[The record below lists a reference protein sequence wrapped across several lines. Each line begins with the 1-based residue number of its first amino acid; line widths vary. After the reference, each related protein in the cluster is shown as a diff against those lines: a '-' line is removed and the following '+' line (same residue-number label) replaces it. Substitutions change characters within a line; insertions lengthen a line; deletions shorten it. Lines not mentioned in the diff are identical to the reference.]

1 MTGSRGVL
9 GSAVVEQLGDPAV
22 VQIDRRDGLELADRA
37 VMVDLLA
44 GCDVLIHL
52 AALHPLVA
60 PDGADYDAAN
70 VAPFRALLEVAEAVG
85 VRRIIFA
92 SSTSVWRDAPAGRP
106 CRFIDESIP
115 ADDDGGYARSK
126 LACEALLLESRIP
139 HVVFRLA
146 RFARDGD
153 PEDAVRLLYRA
164 VRPAAAAG
172 AIARAAGDDRVAGLF
187 ALSAPTPFRPKDA
200 DRLARDPGAVIRE
213 RTGMVPSWVPDRIG
227 SVIVTDRA
235 QRELGWVG

>member
-22 VQIDRRDGLELADRA
+22 VQIDRRDGLELADRSA
-37 VMVDLLA
+37 MRDHLT

-52 AALHPLVA
+52 AAIHPLVA
-60 PDGADYDAAN
+60 PDGTDYDAAN
-70 VAPFRALLEVAEAVG
+70 VSPFRALLEVAKAAG
-85 VRRIIFA
+85 VHRIIFA
-92 SSTSVWRDAPAGRP
+92 SSTSVWSDAPPGQP
-106 CRFIDESIP
+106 CRFIDESVP
-115 ADDDGGYARSK
+115 ADGAGGYARSK
-126 LACEALLLESRIP
+126 LACEALLHESGVA

-153 PEDAVRLLYRA
+153 PRDAVRLLYRA

-172 AIARAAGDDRVAGLF
+172 AIARAARDDRVAGLF
-187 ALSAPTPFRPKDA
+187 ALSAPTPFRPEDA
-200 DRLARDPGAVIRE
+200 DRLDRDPGAVIRE
-213 RTGMVPSWVPDRIG
+213 RTGMVPSWVPERIG